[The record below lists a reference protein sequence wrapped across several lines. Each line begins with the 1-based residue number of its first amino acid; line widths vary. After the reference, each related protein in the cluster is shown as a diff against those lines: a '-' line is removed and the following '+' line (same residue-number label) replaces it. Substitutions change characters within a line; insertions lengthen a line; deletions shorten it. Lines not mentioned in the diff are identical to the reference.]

1 MRYTHSCLPITCCVT
16 ILSMSLFP
24 WTTTHAVSTF
34 DEFDISRLSDLCIPC
49 VHWKVV
55 VLLKWQP
62 AFQSTIWTPQFNLSI
77 SVKWK
82 KKKWALWRKV
92 DVKNIF
98 SNTNALN
105 QAGPTLQA
113 MVLTGKPVGL
123 NLWLV
128 PFANVISFIYLAT
141 HGEISLLKLQQ
152 QKSVT
157 FSVIKNSVLTF
168 LSEQE
173 KVSDTN
179 FLSIANGSWYQS
191 QLGKPM
197 AVPVPFHWP

>member
-1 MRYTHSCLPITCCVT
+1 MKT
-16 ILSMSLFP
+16 
-24 WTTTHAVSTF
+24 
-34 DEFDISRLSDLCIPC
+34 
-49 VHWKVV
+49 
-55 VLLKWQP
+55 
-62 AFQSTIWTPQFNLSI
+62 
-77 SVKWK
+77 
-82 KKKWALWRKV
+82 KKWALWRKV
-92 DVKNIF
+92 DVKNLF

-113 MVLTGKPVGL
+113 MVLTGEPVWL

-168 LSEQE
+168 LSKQE

-197 AVPVPFHWP
+197 AVPVPFPLTIMILARSDSRAMSIILKTVQYLTAWLIPCCLLWNPMVQTCPLHTHKIK